1 MTGYSMESECT
12 RNNNTKLIADTS
24 MPLTTIIL
32 VSLGLSSVIMTCVLL
47 KNPIAAYS
55 GIILFVCF
63 IAIITT
69 QVPDTLEDDID
80 YTDDTEDESED
91 DKTD

>member
-1 MTGYSMESECT
+1 MTGYFIENECT
-12 RNNNTKLIADTS
+12 RNNNTKLIPDTT

-32 VSLGLSSVIMTCVLL
+32 VSLGLSSTILMCILF
-47 KNPIAAYS
+47 KNPIAAYY
-55 GIILFVCF
+55 GIILFICF

-80 YTDDTEDESED
+80 DIDDNEDETD
-91 DKTD
+91 NDKTD

>member
-1 MTGYSMESECT
+1 MESECT
-12 RNNNTKLIADTS
+12 RNNNTKLIPDTT

-32 VSLGLSSVIMTCVLL
+32 VSVLLSSVILACILF
-47 KNPIAAYS
+47 KNPIAAYA
-55 GIILFVCF
+55 GIILFICF
-63 IAIITT
+63 ITIITT

-80 YTDDTEDESED
+80 DNDYNED